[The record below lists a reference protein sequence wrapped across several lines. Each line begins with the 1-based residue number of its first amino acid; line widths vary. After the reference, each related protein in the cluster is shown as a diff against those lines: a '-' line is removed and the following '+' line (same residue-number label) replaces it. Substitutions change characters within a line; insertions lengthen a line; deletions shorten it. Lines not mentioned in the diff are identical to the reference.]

1 MSAPAPIQM
10 GPPRRPAR
18 SVEMRLW
25 LRRHRFVTIL
35 LWAVLG
41 LGTIECI
48 LLLYFLSSCITLPT
62 L

>member
-1 MSAPAPIQM
+1 MALRSARM
-10 GPPRRPAR
+10 RRVVMA
-18 SVEMRLW
+18 
-25 LRRHRFVTIL
+25 L

-48 LLLYFLSSCITLPT
+48 LVTYYLNSWITLPT